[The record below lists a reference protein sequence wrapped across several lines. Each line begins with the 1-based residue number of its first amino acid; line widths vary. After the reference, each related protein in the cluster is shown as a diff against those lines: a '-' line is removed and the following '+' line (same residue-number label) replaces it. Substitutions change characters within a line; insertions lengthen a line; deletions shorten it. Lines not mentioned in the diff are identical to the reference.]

1 MLVRLE
7 IRDFAVISNI
17 VFEPGK
23 GLNVISGETGAGK
36 SLIVDAIGLI
46 MGAKASRNLIRT
58 GSPSAFAEAVFD
70 CSDLNDEG
78 FKKLLEENGIED
90 DDGMLIISRTVYDSG
105 KSVARVNGTGVTN
118 AVLKD
123 ISSRLVDIHGQHD
136 TQAIFDES
144 THVKL
149 LDRFAGEKC
158 VKLHKEIQGSCYP
171 HQGDILI
178 SGLPGAPPRLSGVCR
193 KRDRISRFQGRRGG
207 RASRH
212 EEEAVSE

>member
-78 FKKLLEENGIED
+78 LKKLKSASLAK
-90 DDGMLIISRTVYDSG
+90 RG
-105 KSVARVNGTGVTN
+105 KV
-118 AVLKD
+118 
-123 ISSRLVDIHGQHD
+123 
-136 TQAIFDES
+136 
-144 THVKL
+144 
-149 LDRFAGEKC
+149 
-158 VKLHKEIQGSCYP
+158 QG
-171 HQGDILI
+171 I
-178 SGLPGAPPRLSGVCR
+178 SGTWHTPEAIKKENDKVKATKDAFKGAR
-193 KRDRISRFQGRRGG
+193 KAEAKYNAEWRR
-207 RASRH
+207 S
-212 EEEAVSE
+212 